1 MIQVSEPIEQL
12 FCKSQCIMTGRSP
25 GLCKLMERCLKCL
38 SNQEAIDSATAMW
51 IGNFKDCYGMLF
63 WRVFSIDWQLLVCK
77 HVSVNDVEAI
87 QCWQFIPRAAEE
99 PLCYAVRDQGAT
111 LDGSSFKDLNFSNLM
126 QYAFFVFSFRA
137 SWSCLG
143 SIYHLLFSPCWFTWS
158 YMLLKCLFFSSAV
171 VHKCCCQIYSRP
183 NKLLSHFYLCV
194 WTTILA
200 SSPCMH

>member
-87 QCWQFIPRAAEE
+87 QC
-99 PLCYAVRDQGAT
+99 
-111 LDGSSFKDLNFSNLM
+111 
-126 QYAFFVFSFRA
+126 
-137 SWSCLG
+137 
-143 SIYHLLFSPCWFTWS
+143 
-158 YMLLKCLFFSSAV
+158 
-171 VHKCCCQIYSRP
+171 
-183 NKLLSHFYLCV
+183 
-194 WTTILA
+194 
-200 SSPCMH
+200 